1 MEKRKKGRGLPAGI
15 AVEASYVMAMVI
27 LALAV
32 LIKGAYGQCGRI
44 TRVMNLHCAVQMR
57 RSQEEP
63 QEKSWPWGYVSIES
77 GRVKGYMRSGDWEKQ
92 ITVPF
97 HEPEETLRK
106 LTIPE
111 EMGGRQ

>member
-1 MEKRKKGRGLPAGI
+1 MEKRKKGRCLPAGI

-32 LIKGAYGQCGRI
+32 LIKGAYGQCRRI

-77 GRVKGYMRSGDWEKQ
+77 GRVKGYMRSGAWEKQ

>member
-1 MEKRKKGRGLPAGI
+1 MALGI
-15 AVEASYVMAMVI
+15 CI
-27 LALAV
+27 H
-32 LIKGAYGQCGRI
+32 
-44 TRVMNLHCAVQMR
+44 RVR
-57 RSQEEP
+57 T
-63 QEKSWPWGYVSIES
+63 G
-77 GRVKGYMRSGDWEKQ
+77 KGYMRSGAWEKQ